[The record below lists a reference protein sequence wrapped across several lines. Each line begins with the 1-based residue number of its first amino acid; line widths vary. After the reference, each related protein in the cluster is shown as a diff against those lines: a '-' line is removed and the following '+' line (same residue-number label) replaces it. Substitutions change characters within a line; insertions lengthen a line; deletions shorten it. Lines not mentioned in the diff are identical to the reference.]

1 MIFYNNNFGFH
12 LDFCGI
18 PLVFNMDLNRFMI
31 IGIKEK
37 RIPNINKTVGISINS
52 IFVYTNIGM
61 FFSNQI
67 LGIVSM

>member
-18 PLVFNMDLNRFMI
+18 PLVFNMDMNRFMI

-37 RIPNINKTVGISINS
+37 TDPEYKQDCRHIN
-52 IFVYTNIGM
+52 
-61 FFSNQI
+61 
-67 LGIVSM
+67 